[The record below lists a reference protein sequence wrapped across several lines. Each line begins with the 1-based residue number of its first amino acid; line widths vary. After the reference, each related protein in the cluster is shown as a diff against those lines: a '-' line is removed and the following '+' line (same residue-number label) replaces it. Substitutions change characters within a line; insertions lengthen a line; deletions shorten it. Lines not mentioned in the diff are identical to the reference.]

1 MAAIRW
7 RGWTLTLLLDPAR
20 AGRWT
25 SLFGGQVSH
34 YIFEVMAHGFLSLF
48 IAFIAMRLGTITPLG
63 MICPWS
69 VVLGVTYSQYSATVH
84 VFDGT
89 LMICLWYGEGRVA
102 WGGVGGLIANNVQ
115 VYFYTHV
122 MLRYCTFL
130 LHFHTHVMLR
140 YCTFLLHFHTHVM
153 LRYCTF
159 LLHLHT

>member
-122 MLRYCTFL
+122 MLATARSSCTFT
-130 LHFHTHVMLR
+130 HTSCYATAR
-140 YCTFLLHFHTHVM
+140 SSCTSTHVM